1 VLKNSEPELKI
12 VVMHGSRLLLLGMFC
27 LTTCSKAAELSVSG
41 YGSIVGGRVLSGDGY
56 WARMPEG
63 AGQYGKG
70 LELKTESRF
79 GLQGIYEVDDNLD
92 LVGQVVARGIN
103 DFSPRVAWLYGTF
116 NLSSERQFK
125 FGRLRLPV
133 YHFSD
138 VMDVGV
144 AYPWIRVPSDAY
156 SLAVTDFDGV
166 MLNQRWNWH
175 FGVSKLSFYAGQR
188 DTDPNKLLTTI
199 EKYKNEQR
207 FDDKGQFIGFG
218 DIRTTKFYR
227 DMRGLVLENSAEWL
241 TVRFS
246 YLKGREN
253 FSYFDAIAGKY
264 QLRFGDVWTETRFLD
279 GSFQVDFNNWL
290 AMAEWNYYRN
300 IYKSWF
306 TSVAY
311 NFERWTPYVYLSG
324 FKGIQSGQ
332 GNSSRI
338 DDHYQSLAIGTRY
351 DLTSRIALKVEV
363 TRFSDIGESPVFI
376 DRNNDGDT
384 DASAIVFSLDFSF

>member
-1 VLKNSEPELKI
+1 
-12 VVMHGSRLLLLGMFC
+12 MHWHRLLLLGMVC
-27 LTTCSKAAELSVSG
+27 TTTYSQAAELSVSG
-41 YGSIVGGRVLSGDGY
+41 YGSIVGGRAISGDGY
-56 WARMPEG
+56 WARMPEA
-63 AGQYGKG
+63 AGQYGRG

-79 GLQGIYEVDDNLD
+79 GVQGTYEVDNNLD
-92 LVGQVVARGIN
+92 FIGQVIARGMN
-103 DFSPRVAWLYGTF
+103 DFSPRVTWLYGSL

-125 FGRLRLPV
+125 VGRLRLPV

-144 AYPWIRVPSDAY
+144 AYPWLRVPADAY
-156 SLAVTDFDGV
+156 SLAVTDFDGM
-166 MLNQRWNWH
+166 MLTQRRNWS
-175 FGVSKLSFYAGQR
+175 FGVAKFSFYVGQR
-188 DTDPNKLLTTI
+188 DTEPNDLLTAI

-207 FDDKGQFIGFG
+207 FDVEGKFIGFG

-227 DMRGLVLENSAEWL
+227 DMRGLVLENSMEWL

-253 FSYFDAIAGKY
+253 FSYFDSISTVEK
-264 QLRFGDVWTETRFLD
+264 LRFGNNWTETRFLD

-290 AMAEWNYYRN
+290 LMAEWNYYRT

-311 NFERWTPYVYLSG
+311 TIEHWTPYVYFSG
-324 FKGIQSGQ
+324 FKGAQSGQ
-332 GNSSRI
+332 GNPSWI
-338 DDHYQSLAIGTRY
+338 DDHYQSLGIGTRH
-351 DLTSRIALKVEV
+351 DLTPRIALKVEV

-376 DRNNDGDT
+376 DRDNDGDT
-384 DASAIVFSLDFSF
+384 DATAIALSLDFSF